1 MKTIAIAFF
10 VSVFTVISF
19 SQESDHTVSLFGSDR
34 FIKLPYSQIVDSV
47 NLNQVGPEQ
56 FEFFEI
62 VIDKSDAPSID
73 LFMKNCRSI
82 HSIINQYGSVG
93 MDIIVAS
100 NSEVIRPISGFYY
113 NVSDTYGKTRL
124 SILYPRSDK
133 M

>member
-1 MKTIAIAFF
+1 MKTIAISFF
-10 VSVFTVISF
+10 VCMFATISF
-19 SQESDHTVSLFGSDR
+19 SQESDHSISLIESEE
-34 FIKLPYSQIVDSV
+34 FIKLSYSQIVDSV
-47 NLNQVGPEQ
+47 NLNQSGPEQ

-62 VIDKSDAPSID
+62 VIDASVVNSID
-73 LFMKNCRSI
+73 SFMKNCRSVQEV
-82 HSIINQYGSVG
+82 INQYGSVG

>member
-19 SQESDHTVSLFGSDR
+19 SQESDHTVSLIGSDR

-62 VIDKSDAPSID
+62 VIDKSDSPSID

>member
-19 SQESDHTVSLFGSDR
+19 SQESDHTVSLIGSDR

>member
-19 SQESDHTVSLFGSDR
+19 SQESDHTVSLIGSDR

-93 MDIIVAS
+93 MDLIVAS

-124 SILYPRSDK
+124 SILYPRFDK